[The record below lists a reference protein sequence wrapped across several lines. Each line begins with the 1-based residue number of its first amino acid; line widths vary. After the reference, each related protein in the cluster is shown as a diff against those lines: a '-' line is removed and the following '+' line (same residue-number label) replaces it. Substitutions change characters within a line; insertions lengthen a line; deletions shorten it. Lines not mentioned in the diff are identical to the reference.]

1 MMFGGA
7 DDVRWCGVFVPV
19 SDATIWAFMLQESFE
34 SLLSLILLACRRV
47 YGERLVSLAVFG
59 SVARGTMGPDS
70 DIDLLLVIDPLP
82 DGRMARVGEFDAVE
96 SELAPSLDAAW
107 RSGVRTSLSPVF
119 KTPAELRQGSLLFLD
134 LPDQAR
140 ILYDRGDTLGGYLQ
154 DLAGRLAAMGARR
167 IYKGGGYYWLLKPD
181 RKPGEV
187 IEL

>member
-1 MMFGGA
+1 
-7 DDVRWCGVFVPV
+7 
-19 SDATIWAFMLQESFE
+19 MLQETFE
-34 SLLSLILLACRRV
+34 SLLSQVLTACRRA
-47 YGERLVSLAVFG
+47 YGARLVSLAVFG
-59 SVARGTMGPDS
+59 SVARGAMGPDS

-107 RSGVRTSLSPVF
+107 RLGVRTSLSPVF
-119 KTPAELRQGSLLFLD
+119 KTPAELRRGSLLFLD

-140 ILYDRGDTLGGYLQ
+140 ILFDREDTLGRYLQ
-154 DLAGRLAAMGARR
+154 DLGARLADMGARR
-167 IYKGGGYYWLLKPD
+167 IYKGGGYSWLLKPD